1 MNAFYRLCLPGNR
14 ISVLAL
20 SRVLCSFTSH
30 LKRRLE
36 LDPPN
41 HINLVKPGAKTAFR
55 AILSRF
61 YSSWVHSQNFISRF
75 IVMAYDQNKYARDV

>member
-30 LKRRLE
+30 LKRRLG

-41 HINLVKPGAKTAFR
+41 HINLVK
-55 AILSRF
+55 
-61 YSSWVHSQNFISRF
+61 WNFTPVPKQRSEQ
-75 IVMAYDQNKYARDV
+75 Y